1 MRDPQ
6 AIPPTAPLPRESID
20 SPRTALGRQH
30 FRRSAETAG
39 VARPARAGA
48 ALREIE
54 ARMTAIVNTAMDAML
69 TIDEKGTIEW
79 LNPAAQAAFGY
90 AAGELI
96 GQNVKVLMPPAYH
109 AAHEAGLRNYL
120 ETGERQVIGRG
131 REAVGLRKDGSTF
144 PVDLSVSEVA
154 PSEPDGPRIFLG
166 VVRDITQ
173 RKRAEEEID
182 QTGDLLRAVADG
194 TTDAVFVKDRQGKY
208 LLFNEAAARFVGHP
222 AAQVIGKDDT
232 ALFDPEDA
240 RMLMALDRRVMER
253 GCVDTTEEN
262 LTAAGVTRI
271 YLATKAPYRD
281 RQGNVIGLVGISRD
295 ITEFKKAEELRAA
308 KEAAEAVSEEMRR
321 LNLGLQ
327 RRLSELEALF
337 NIVPIGIAIA
347 DDPECKRM
355 RSNPAFAKMLGIA
368 PEQNASKGAPEGE
381 RPENFTCWRN
391 GRELSAE
398 ELPMQVAAS
407 KGAAVT
413 NCELDLVHDD
423 GHVVRLFGNAVP
435 LFDENGKTRGSIG
448 AFWDI
453 AELKKAEEQM
463 RAAKEAAEEANRA
476 KDDFLAT
483 ITHELRTPLG
493 AVLLWSKMLR
503 AGQLD
508 EAKSRAA
515 IENIVRC
522 AEDQSRLV
530 NDLLDASQAFHGKMG
545 VEENPVELADVIGSA
560 VDAFTP
566 AAHAKGVA
574 LDAQCCQAVVTGDP
588 TRLRQVVSNL
598 LSNAVKFTH
607 AGGRVHVA
615 LTRDESHARLEITDT
630 GGGISPEFLPH
641 LFDRFTQADTST
653 TRKHGGLGLG
663 LSIVR
668 HIVSLHG
675 GTVQAHSEGEGRGAQ
690 FTVMLPLAR

>member
-1 MRDPQ
+1 MRDSQ
-6 AIPPTAPLPRESID
+6 AIPPTAPPPIEPTTNPRAHS
-20 SPRTALGRQH
+20 GRQH
-30 FRRSAETAG
+30 YSGSVESTGA
-39 VARPARAGA
+39 VRPVRPGA

-54 ARMTAIVNTAMDAML
+54 ARMTAIVNTAVDGML
-69 TIDEKGTIEW
+69 TIDEKGNIEW

-90 AAGELI
+90 AADELI

-120 ETGERQVIGRG
+120 ETGERRVIGRG

-144 PVDLSVSEVA
+144 PVDLSVSEVV
-154 PSEPDGPRIFLG
+154 PVEPGSRRIFLG
-166 VVRDITQ
+166 IVRDITQ
-173 RKRAEEEID
+173 RKLAEQEIH

-208 LLFNEAAARFVGHP
+208 MLFNEAAARFVGHP
-222 AAQVIGKDDT
+222 AAEVIGKDDT
-232 ALFDPEDA
+232 AVFDPQDA
-240 RMLMALDRRVMER
+240 RMLMALDRRIMEKGR
-253 GCVDTTEEN
+253 VETTEEN
-262 LTAAGVTRI
+262 LTVAGVTRV
-271 YLATKAPYRD
+271 YMSTKAPYRD
-281 RQGNVIGLVGISRD
+281 RQGNVIGLIGIARD
-295 ITEFKKAEELRAA
+295 ITEFKKAEELRAS

-321 LNLGLQ
+321 LNQGLE

-337 NIVPIGIAIA
+337 NVVPIGIGIA
-347 DDPECKRM
+347 DDPECRHM
-355 RSNPAFAKMLGIA
+355 RANRAFAEMLGI
-368 PEQNASKGAPEGE
+368 PEGANASKNAPESE
-381 RPENFTCWRN
+381 WAANYTCRRD
-391 GRELSAE
+391 GRELAPE
-398 ELPMQVAAS
+398 ELPMQVAAAT
-407 KGAAVT
+407 GAAVT
-413 NCELDLVHDD
+413 NVELDLVRAD
-423 GHVVRLFGNAVP
+423 GRVVKVLGNTAP
-435 LFDENGKTRGSIG
+435 LFDEHGKPRGSIG

-453 AELKKAEEQM
+453 ADLKKAEEQM
-463 RAAKEAAEEANRA
+463 RAAKEAAEEANKA

-483 ITHELRTPLG
+483 ITHELRTPMG

-545 VEENPVELADVIGSA
+545 VEENPVELADVIESA
-560 VDAFTP
+560 VDAFQP
-566 AAHAKGVA
+566 AAHAKEVA
-574 LDAQCCQAVVTGDP
+574 LDTQCCRAVVTGDP

-615 LTRDESHARLEITDT
+615 LTRDETHARLEITDT

>member
-1 MRDPQ
+1 MRDSQ
-6 AIPPTAPLPRESID
+6 AIPPTAPAPLEPIAKPHTHPRQ
-20 SPRTALGRQH
+20 QH
-30 FRRSAETAG
+30 FRGSAETTGA
-39 VARPARAGA
+39 ARPLRAGA

-54 ARMTAIVNTAMDAML
+54 ARMTAIVNTAVDGML

-90 AAGELI
+90 AADELI

-109 AAHEAGLRNYL
+109 AAHDAGLRNYL
-120 ETGERQVIGRG
+120 ETGERRVIGRG

-144 PVDLSVSEVA
+144 PVDLSVSEVVPA
-154 PSEPDGPRIFLG
+154 EPGGRRIFLG
-166 VVRDITQ
+166 IVRDITQ
-173 RKRAEEEID
+173 RKLAEQEID

-222 AAQVIGKDDT
+222 AAEVIGKDDT
-232 ALFDPEDA
+232 ALFDPDSA
-240 RMLMALDRRVMER
+240 RMLIAQDRQVMER
-253 GCVDTTEEN
+253 GRVNTAEEN
-262 LTAAGVTRI
+262 LSVSGVTRV
-271 YLATKAPYRD
+271 YMATKAPYRD
-281 RQGNVIGLVGISRD
+281 RQGSVIGLIGIARD

-308 KEAAEAVSEEMRR
+308 KEAAEAVSEKMRR
-321 LNLGLQ
+321 LNQGLE
-327 RRLSELEALF
+327 RRVSELEALF
-337 NIVPIGIAIA
+337 NIVPIGIGIA
-347 DDPECKRM
+347 DDPECRHM
-355 RSNPAFAKMLGIA
+355 RANRAFAELLGIPQGA
-368 PEQNASKGAPEGE
+368 NASKSAPEGE
-381 RPENFTCWRN
+381 QPNFTCQRN
-391 GRELSAE
+391 GRELAPE
-398 ELPMQVAAS
+398 ELPMQVT
-407 KGAAVT
+407 AVT
-413 NCELDLVHDD
+413 GTALTNVELDLVRAD
-423 GHVVRLFGNAVP
+423 GRVVKVLGNTAP
-435 LFDENGKTRGSIG
+435 LFDEHGKPRGSIG

-453 AELKKAEEQM
+453 GDLKKAEEQM
-463 RAAKEAAEEANRA
+463 RAAKEAAEEANKA

-483 ITHELRTPLG
+483 ITHELRTPMG

-508 EAKSRAA
+508 EEKSRAA

-545 VEENPVELADVIGSA
+545 VEENPVELADVLGSA

-566 AAHAKGVA
+566 AAHSKGVA
-574 LDAQCCQAVVTGDP
+574 LDADCCQAVVTGDP

-668 HIVSLHG
+668 HIVELHG
-675 GTVQAHSEGEGRGAQ
+675 GTVQAKSEGTGHGAQ
-690 FTVMLPLAR
+690 FIVTLPLAK